1 MAKTSGPN
9 PIGIVLPG
17 STPFAPPPLL
27 KEGIA
32 RIPSPIRQQWAPAW
46 FYSALNWLGK
56 PYFDASNVAQ
66 RFNLY
71 LAGSNVDPYAR
82 LGSTRLFL
90 IYFEGDAF
98 RLSIAADANS
108 AASVSAGKPY
118 PNTDA
123 GIREMYL
130 DLAASP
136 VFPSVT
142 HCYVPATLGPDLEPL
157 RERIRG
163 HGSPRFLREWLRP
176 SDGPQGRRSGLRG
189 LTNRSARRL
198 PQYPQRAD
206 LQRRAGHRPVR
217 LGTRL

>member
-56 PYFDASNVAQ
+56 PYFDASNVRAAIQ
-66 RFNLY
+66 SLSCRIERRSLR
-71 LAGSNVDPYAR
+71 APR
-82 LGSTRLFL
+82 
-90 IYFEGDAF
+90 IDAP
-98 RLSIAADANS
+98 L
-108 AASVSAGKPY
+108 
-118 PNTDA
+118 
-123 GIREMYL
+123 
-130 DLAASP
+130 
-136 VFPSVT
+136 
-142 HCYVPATLGPDLEPL
+142 PDLFRRRRLPPLDRRGRELRRLCLGRQALSEHRRRHPGDVSRSRGEPDLPVGHALLRSGHARPGSEPL